1 MKKTEYISMKK
12 AIIELNFFFFIENKN
27 TYKMKKKSTSY
38 LQQFWSYV
46 QKTDQNYPKIQE
58 IWQHADIPIFPPGAR
73 TYQNHF
79 LSPIHLLNKIQ
90 QFSFALNAPFSM
102 PININNSRQ
111 HSPDRYLMVNMDKN
125 APIGCPANLTQGKG
139 TCSLPVHNTR
149 TTIM

>member
-1 MKKTEYISMKK
+1 
-12 AIIELNFFFFIENKN
+12 
-27 TYKMKKKSTSY
+27 MKKKSTSY

-111 HSPDRYLMVNMDKN
+111 HSPDRQYTDFFSNVLYCKN
-125 APIGCPANLTQGKG
+125 LLFNIHLKAHFFGCSSIFTYIFQNSVQLIW
-139 TCSLPVHNTR
+139 SS
-149 TTIM
+149 